1 MFRIRIPHSAMI
13 GLILGLI
20 LALAG
25 YQHVLPVALGVAAL
39 LEFTAAAAII
49 RALTSVDEFEYE
61 SFIGS
66 LLRTYTIGKEIGI
79 GDIYNMAAARI
90 VSYLAAA
97 VICGG
102 GYWDFIL
109 VPIVLFAL
117 TIMHYLPNTKPV
129 N

>member
-1 MFRIRIPHSAMI
+1 MFRIRIPYSAVI
-13 GLILGLI
+13 GLILGLL

-25 YQHVLPVALGVAAL
+25 YQYAIPAALGVAAL
-39 LEFTAAAAII
+39 LEFLAAAAII
-49 RALTSVDEFEYE
+49 RALTRVDEFEYE

-79 GDIYNMAAARI
+79 ADIYNMAAARI

-102 GYWDFIL
+102 GYWDVIF
-109 VPIVLFAL
+109 VPIILFAL